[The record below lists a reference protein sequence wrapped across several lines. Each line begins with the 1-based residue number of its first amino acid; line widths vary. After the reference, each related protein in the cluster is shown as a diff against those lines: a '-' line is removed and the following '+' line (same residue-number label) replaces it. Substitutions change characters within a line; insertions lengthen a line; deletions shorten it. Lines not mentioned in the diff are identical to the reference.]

1 MWRLPQAL
9 PGAAAAGEEEDDP
22 LDAFMAGIS
31 EEVKADKPSVK
42 AKPKA
47 GIELDD
53 DDNVA
58 DFLEV
63 HTCPLRP
70 CMQAAH
76 VHLSIL
82 LASILLATPSVILEC
97 YSCAL

>member
-1 MWRLPQAL
+1 MQVADAPAE
-9 PGAAAAGEEEDDP
+9 AEDDP
-22 LDAFMAGIS
+22 LEAFMAGIA
-31 EEVKADKPSVK
+31 EEVKADKPTAK

-63 HTCPLRP
+63 RIHSTSSPFSCPIAV
-70 CMQAAH
+70 QACT
-76 VHLSIL
+76 V
-82 LASILLATPSVILEC
+82 ASRVSLFHPQ
-97 YSCAL
+97 